1 MHMSTITLA
10 ISLYMIAILD
20 LNFVSTIKET
30 NATLSEVPIKRK
42 ILSFFSQNEHFNE
55 IELNYI
61 IMYILNLHIYYKV
74 F

>member
-1 MHMSTITLA
+1 MSTITLA

-61 IMYILNLHIYYKV
+61 IMYIFNLHIYYKV